1 MPTTQEPNPENES
14 EMVTLFKSSNHNAE
28 SEALTIRSLLDANG
42 IESIL
47 VGTAQI
53 PSLDFRVKVKS
64 DDLDRA
70 KRVVAEAEA
79 AGPKAAAEAEEQS
92 EKNG

>member
-1 MPTTQEPNPENES
+1 MPTTQEPHPENES

-42 IESIL
+42 IESVL

-64 DDLDRA
+64 DDLERA
-70 KRVVAEAEA
+70 RSVIAEAEA

-92 EKNG
+92 EKSG